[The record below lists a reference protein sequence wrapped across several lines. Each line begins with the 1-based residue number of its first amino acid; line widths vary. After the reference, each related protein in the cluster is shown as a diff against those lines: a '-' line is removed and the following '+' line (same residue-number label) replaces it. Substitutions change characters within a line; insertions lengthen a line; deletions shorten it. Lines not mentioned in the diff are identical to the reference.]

1 MLLLKLFNASAL
13 GSIKDLIGFWGG
25 ICWNVFLN
33 GHPSVDGT
41 MQDDKHDVTQLL
53 IIRSEGMLSQSAE
66 EIIFTDQ

>member
-1 MLLLKLFNASAL
+1 
-13 GSIKDLIGFWGG
+13 
-25 ICWNVFLN
+25 
-33 GHPSVDGT
+33 